1 MDEKRSGW
9 DRFQRLSINRKTLSK
24 RARRAE
30 TTTIRHARKFVSKRI
45 NNIYDV
51 RRHVVL
57 WLVGVAMLIVVVGV
71 QQMWFRD
78 SYMQTAP
85 VSGGTYAEG
94 VLGQINTL
102 NPLYATSEP
111 EQALARLM
119 FSSLLQYDTTG
130 NLGNEL
136 ASGYRV
142 EDGGKRYVV
151 SLRDGARWHDGT
163 ALSVKDV
170 LFTIELMKNPATRSQ
185 YEAQWR
191 GVTVEQVGDRDIA
204 FTLPAVYAAFPHIL
218 TFPVLPEHVLRD
230 VEPTKLRESA
240 FSLSPVGSGPFVYR
254 LNQPESNRRI
264 VNMTAFKDYFK
275 GAPKLAR
282 FELHAYENRD
292 DIKKAL
298 QVGQVTATTELYSD
312 KDLVGKNKFITR
324 PSPLNAGVY
333 AFYNMTQP
341 ALKDKSVRRALS
353 VAVDGTK
360 LRKSVGADYSLQ
372 GPFVAGQVP
381 GVGDIAQLPYDKVA
395 AAALLDKAG
404 WKLDGETRKK
414 DGQPLILRVATTNDP
429 MFEASAQLLADNW
442 KELGI
447 ETDVTVINPND
458 PSQDFTQNIVQPRA
472 YDVLIHEITIGSDP
486 DVYAFWH
493 SSQAN
498 SRGLNLSMYSSGLSD
513 DALSSARARVE
524 PELRAAKYLAF
535 AKQWSEDMPA
545 LGLFQSQIM
554 YIGYDQTASITPK
567 QHLVSA
573 VDRYANVIDWSAETA
588 QVYKTP

>member
-1 MDEKRSGW
+1 MEQKRSRW
-9 DRFQRLSINRKTLSK
+9 DRFQKLSVNRKDLSK

-30 TTTIRHARKFVSKRI
+30 TSTIRHARKFVSKRI

-51 RRHVVL
+51 RRHVIL
-57 WLVGVAMLIVVVGV
+57 WLVGVALLIVVVGV
-71 QQMWFRD
+71 QQVWFRH
-78 SYMQTAP
+78 SYMQAAP
-85 VSGGTYAEG
+85 ASGGTYAEG

-102 NPLYATSEP
+102 NPLYATTQP
-111 EQALARLM
+111 EQSLARLM

-136 ASGYRV
+136 ANGYRV

-151 SLRDGARWHDGT
+151 SLRNGVRWHDGT
-163 ALSVKDV
+163 VMSVKDV

-191 GVTVEQVGDRDIA
+191 GVTVEQVGEREIA
-204 FTLPAVYAAFPHIL
+204 FSLPAVYAAFPHIL
-218 TFPVLPEHVLRD
+218 TFPVLPEHILRD
-230 VEPTKLRESA
+230 VEPSNLRESA
-240 FSLSPVGSGPFVYR
+240 FSLAPVGSGPFVYR
-254 LNQPESNRRI
+254 LNQPEANRRI
-264 VNMTAFKDYFK
+264 VNLTANKDYFK
-275 GAPKLAR
+275 GSPKLAR
-282 FELHAYENRD
+282 FELHAYANRD

-298 QVGQVTATTELYSD
+298 QVGQITATSELYSD
-312 KDLVGKNKFITR
+312 EDLVGKKKFVTR
-324 PSPLNAGVY
+324 SSSLNAGVY

-341 ALKDKSVRRALS
+341 ALKDRSVRRALS
-353 VAVDGTK
+353 TAVDAAA
-360 LRKSVGADYSLQ
+360 LRNSVSADYTLQ
-372 GPFVAGQVP
+372 GPFVTGQIR
-381 GVGDIAQLPYDKVA
+381 GVSDIAQTPYDKQNA
-395 AAALLDKAG
+395 ASLLDKAG
-404 WKLDGETRKK
+404 WKLEGETRKK

-429 MFEASAQLLADNW
+429 MFEKSAEVLADNW

-458 PSQDFTQNIVQPRA
+458 PSQDFTQNVIQPRA
-472 YDVLIHEITIGSDP
+472 YDVLVQEITIGSDP

-545 LGLFQSQIM
+545 LALFQSQIM
-554 YIGYDQTASITPK
+554 YIGYEQTSAILPK

-573 VDRYANVIDWSAETA
+573 VDRYANVIDWSADTT